1 MKPLTMAW
9 RNVWRNGRRTLAAIA
24 ATTLGLWTMIV
35 YSGLVRGYLD
45 RMEAHVLDVEMGDVQ
60 IHAEGYV
67 QSPSLYERIDD
78 PASLLAALEAEGL
91 PAAPRLLGSGLAAA
105 GQSSAGVSLYG
116 VDVARDAQ
124 VSRIAD
130 RVHEGGWLDP
140 AAPHEV
146 VIGRRL
152 AQMLGVAVGDEL
164 VVLSQGADGSTA
176 NDLYRVRG
184 LLHGVS
190 DQVDRGGVYMVDAAF
205 RELMALESGAHEIIV
220 RRGAHAL
227 PDAIARV
234 HALAPGLDAR
244 TWREL
249 KPTLASML
257 DTAEGA
263 MIAMFVIV
271 YMAIGIVILNAM
283 LMAVFERVRELGVL
297 KAIGVGPGGVLG
309 LVYLEA
315 LIQTAIALAAGVI
328 LAIPTNAYL
337 STTGLDL
344 GGSDGEGISV
354 MGSMMDPIWR
364 SHVSLQTYTGPS
376 TALLV
381 IVLLAVTYP
390 AIKAALVEPVVA
402 MRHQ

>member
-1 MKPLTMAW
+1 
-9 RNVWRNGRRTLAAIA
+9 
-24 ATTLGLWTMIV
+24 MIV

-45 RMEAHVLDVEMGDVQ
+45 RMEAHVLDVEMGDIQV
-60 IHAEGYV
+60 HAADYV
-67 QSPSLYERIDD
+67 QSPSLYERIED
-78 PASLLAALEAEGL
+78 PATLLAALDAEGL

-105 GQSSAGVSLYG
+105 GSSSAGVSLYG
-116 VDVARDAQ
+116 IDVARDAA
-124 VSRIAD
+124 VSRVGD
-130 RVHEGGWLDP
+130 RVIEGRWLDP

-152 AQMLGVAVGDEL
+152 AQVLGIGMGDEL

-176 NDLYRVRG
+176 NDVYTVRG

-190 DQVDRGGVYMVDAAF
+190 EQVDRGGVYMIEAAF
-205 RELMALESGAHEIIV
+205 RELMVVEEGAHELIV
-220 RRGAHAL
+220 RRGTHAL
-227 PDAIARV
+227 PEAVARV
-234 HALAPGLDAR
+234 RALAPTLDTR

-283 LMAVFERVRELGVL
+283 LMAVFERVREFGVL

-309 LVYLEA
+309 LVYLET
-315 LIQTAIALAAGVI
+315 LIQTAIALVAAVI
-328 LAIPTNAYL
+328 LAIPTNWYL

-344 GGSDGEGISV
+344 GSGDGEGISV

-376 TALLV
+376 IALLV
-381 IVLLAVTYP
+381 IVLIAVTYP